1 MPVPTAQK
9 IRFGAFELDR
19 LTGELYQNGAKLKLQ
34 GQPIAVLSL
43 LLEHPGE
50 LVTREQIGQHLWPE
64 DTFVD
69 FEHSLNTHIKKLRQ
83 VLDDNAETPRYIETL
98 PRRGYRFIAV
108 VDSPI
113 VPHQPKP
120 PEPEPGPPKTQWW
133 KRKSTISVAV
143 CIAMA
148 AAFYALIAPPIERLR
163 RQRELQ
169 QLKAVPLTSLPGTV
183 MSPTFSPDA
192 ARSRSSGGEAIQSD
206 TASCT

>member
-1 MPVPTAQK
+1 M
-9 IRFGAFELDR
+9 
-19 LTGELYQNGAKLKLQ
+19 KLKLQ

-43 LLEHPGE
+43 LLDRPGE
-50 LVTREQIGQHLWPE
+50 LVTREELRQHLWPQ

-83 VLDDNAETPRYIETL
+83 VLDDNADTPRYIETL

-120 PEPEPGPPKTQWW
+120 PEPEPGPRKRLWW
-133 KRKSTISVAV
+133 KRESTISVAV

-148 AAFYALIAPPIERLR
+148 AAF
-163 RQRELQ
+163 
-169 QLKAVPLTSLPGTV
+169 
-183 MSPTFSPDA
+183 
-192 ARSRSSGGEAIQSD
+192 
-206 TASCT
+206 